1 MKLNNLYLIAIII
14 LSSLFLGACN
24 PLDSKMKA
32 GLQVISQN
40 NEVNV
45 FLDGE
50 LLGKTPYI
58 NKKMKEGE
66 YILKLE
72 PVDQSL
78 SSYETSIKLNKA
90 LLTVVTWNPG
100 KTLETSA
107 GVIYELIPVNN
118 KKTAE
123 VSFISIPDTTM
134 IKFDDQAKQFAP
146 MILTDL
152 EPGQHQFE
160 ASLPSYKSFNNVI
173 NLLAGHRL
181 TIHLKLAKD
190 LGESLDNPSPSNIPV
205 ASASAQPASPSGQLT
220 ASPSAMLSR
229 DEFLATTASPSGQTL
244 TGKRVK
250 ILSTNFFIE
259 GEEVLKVRA
268 EANSSSKELGLAK
281 VGHEYAYLEQESN
294 GWYKINFNQ
303 QTAWVSAKYCQLI
316 LE

>member
-14 LSSLFLGACN
+14 VSSLFLGACN

-72 PVDQSL
+72 PIDQSL

-107 GVIYELIPVNN
+107 GVVYELIPVNN

-160 ASLPSYKSFNNVI
+160 ASLPSYQSQSHAI

-181 TIHLKLAKD
+181 TIHLKLAKSVED
-190 LGESLDNPSPSNIPV
+190 ELLNPSPTVIP
-205 ASASAQPASPSGQLT
+205 SATESAALASPSAKLN
-220 ASPSAMLSR
+220 ASSSAMLSR
-229 DEFLATTASPSGQTL
+229 DEFLAVTASPSSQTL

-250 ILSTNFFIE
+250 ILSTDFFIE
-259 GEEVLKVRA
+259 GEEVLKVR
-268 EANSSSKELGLAK
+268 ESANSTSKELGLAK

-303 QTAWVSAKYCQLI
+303 QNAWVSAKYCQLI